1 MKITAEAEG
10 FTFPVG
16 YHQLHKVKIINYQ
29 LNRWYSFGYTQ
40 MHEMREAARLIKKF
54 EDWKSVMLHMASSAL
69 QEERYVEAAFA
80 FRAAEFFVLPSDP
93 DKKELYNRFLEVF
106 YDKAYPDQEYKRE
119 RVPYGD
125 GYLPTLRVP
134 SRTVERFGT
143 VVIHGGFDS
152 FIEELYS
159 WADTL
164 ARRGYDVVLFEG
176 PGQGGALKNYGLPL
190 THEWEKPVK
199 AVLDHYQLDN
209 VTLLGVSMGG
219 WLCFRAAA
227 FEPRIKRVI
236 ASSVAFD
243 YLQIPPAPV
252 AWIARVLLKLPN
264 MMNKL
269 AYLKARARMQER
281 WGVFNMMYIT
291 KKDTPIDAAK
301 VMLQLNEENLHSS
314 NVTQD
319 VLILTGEEDHFIP
332 LKIHYKQIAA
342 LTRAKSVTG
351 RIFTKE
357 EQAQNH
363 CQVGNMGLA
372 LKTMA
377 DWLDERLRHDGMM

>member
-1 MKITAEAEG
+1 MRTTTEVGG
-10 FTFPVG
+10 FTFPIG
-16 YHQLHKVKIINYQ
+16 YHQLHKVKIIDYQ

-40 MHEMREAARLIKKF
+40 LHEMREAARLIKTLD
-54 EDWKSVMLHMASSAL
+54 DWKPVMLQMASRAL

-80 FRAAEFFVLPSDP
+80 FRAAEFFALPSDP
-93 DKKELYNRFLEVF
+93 DKKRIYGRFLEIF
-106 YDKAYPDQEYKRE
+106 YDKAYPNHVFERG
-119 RVPYGD
+119 RVPYEG
-125 GYLPTLRVP
+125 GYLPTLYVP
-134 SRTVERFGT
+134 SRTNQRLGT

-152 FIEELYS
+152 FVEELYS

-227 FEPRIKRVI
+227 FETRIKRVI

-252 AWIARVLLKLPN
+252 AWFAKVLLKLPN
-264 MMNKL
+264 TMNKL

-281 WGVFNMMYIT
+281 WGIYNLMYIT
-291 KKDTPIDAAK
+291 KKDTPIEASK
-301 VMLQLNEENLHSS
+301 VMLQLNEENLHS
-314 NVTQD
+314 NKVTQD
-319 VLILTGEEDHFIP
+319 VLILTGAKDHFIP
-332 LKIHYKQIAA
+332 LKIHHKQIAA
-342 LTRAKSVTG
+342 LIHAKSVTG
-351 RIFTKE
+351 RIIRKE
-357 EQAQNH
+357 EQGHNH

-372 LKTMA
+372 LKLMA
-377 DWLDERLRHDGMM
+377 DWLDARLRD